1 MDLKSFRTVGR
12 SGLVVSPLALGTM
25 TFAAPGWG
33 SADDV
38 SQAVF
43 NEYIDAGGNFIDT
56 ADVYGGGRS
65 EEIVGECVAQRAL
78 RDSVVLATKFTF
90 NNQRGNPNAGGNG
103 RKNIHRALESSLKR
117 LKTDYIDLY
126 WMHYWDQ
133 TTPAEEVLETFTA
146 LLQQGKIRYFGLSD
160 VPAWY
165 ATRMAVLAGAT
176 ARSAPIALQM
186 EYSLI
191 ERSIER
197 EHIPMAAACG
207 LGIVPWGPLGSGF
220 LSGKYQRGAGK
231 PEGQGRF
238 SSQQPFRQFTD
249 KHWKT
254 LDALHAVATELDRPL
269 SQTALAW
276 TIAQPG
282 VSATLVGASKVNQL
296 RENLASL
303 EIQFST
309 AQLKTLTEVSAL
321 EPAHPYAGFTPQVK
335 SSIFGGTHVQTWS
348 PAHCGSIVA

>member
-1 MDLKSFRTVGR
+1 MNLQSFRTLGR
-12 SGLVVSPLALGTM
+12 SGLIVSPLALGTM

-38 SQAVF
+38 SKAVF
-43 NEYIDAGGNFIDT
+43 DRYIDAGGNFVDT

-65 EEIVGECVAQRAL
+65 EEIVGVCIADRTL

-90 NNQRGNPNAGGNG
+90 NGQRGNPNAGGNG
-103 RKNIHRALESSLKR
+103 RKNIHRSLETSLKR

-133 TTPAEEVLETFTA
+133 TTPAEEVLGTFA
-146 LLQQGKIRYFGLSD
+146 GLQQQGKIRYFGLSD

-165 ATRMAVLAGAT
+165 ATKMAVLAGASS
-176 ARSAPIALQM
+176 RPSPIALQL
-186 EYSLI
+186 EYSLV
-191 ERSIER
+191 ERNVER
-197 EHIPMAAACG
+197 EHIPMATECG

-220 LSGKYQRGAGK
+220 LSGKYQRGSGK

-249 KHWKT
+249 KHWNT
-254 LDALHAVATELDRPL
+254 LDVLQTVAAEIGRPL
-269 SQTALAW
+269 AQTALAW
-276 TIAQPG
+276 AVAQPG
-282 VSATLVGASKVNQL
+282 VSATLVGASKVAQL
-296 RENLASL
+296 EENLASL
-303 EIQFST
+303 DVELNP
-309 AQLKTLTEVSAL
+309 AQLKALDQASAL

-335 SSIFGGTHVQTWS
+335 SSIFGGTDVQTWS
-348 PAHCGSIVA
+348 PNTCGST

>member
-1 MDLKSFRTVGR
+1 MDLKSFRTLGR
-12 SGLVVSPLALGTM
+12 LGLVVSPLALGTM
-25 TFAAPGWG
+25 TFATPGWG
-33 SADDV
+33 SADHV
-38 SQAVF
+38 SKAVF

-65 EEIVGECVAQRAL
+65 EEIVGDCIAQRSL

-90 NNQRGNPNAGGNG
+90 NSQHGNPNAGGNG
-103 RKNIHRALESSLKR
+103 RKNIYRALESSLKR
-117 LKTDYIDLY
+117 LQTDYIDLY

-133 TTPAEEVLETFTA
+133 TTPVEEVLETFAA

-165 ATRMAVLAGAT
+165 ATKMAVLAGAT
-176 ARSAPIALQM
+176 ARPTPVALQM

-197 EHIPMAAACG
+197 EHIPMAVECG
-207 LGIVPWGPLGSGF
+207 LGVVPWGPLGSGF
-220 LSGKYQRGAGK
+220 LSGKYQRGTGK

-254 LDALHAVATELDRPL
+254 LDALQAVAGEIDRPL

-276 TIAQPG
+276 VIARPG
-282 VSATLVGASKVNQL
+282 VSATLVGASKVDQL
-296 RENLASL
+296 KENLASL
-303 EIQFST
+303 EIEFSA
-309 AQLKTLTEVSAL
+309 AQLKTLTDVSAL
-321 EPAHPYAGFTPQVK
+321 EPAHPYAGFTSQVK
-335 SSIFGGTHVQTWS
+335 SSIFGGTDVMTWS
-348 PAHCGSIVA
+348 PANHG